1 MTKLLRTLLCPLAM
15 CLFVIAGVSQ
25 SAVAKPQEVK
35 LLFPEPFSAACSYA
49 EGQAVGIYYGALD
62 FYMQNHPVLRGK
74 YTMRWVGD
82 VVKSP
87 ADALNAVATGAGQ
100 FTYTLPQFIEQ
111 FDADWRIITT
121 PGMFTNMAHF
131 LRAMNTP
138 EWKLKQ
144 EMLEKNYGITILKWT
159 NSIGHFY
166 LWTKTGPA
174 DTLKA
179 LRNQK
184 IRYAGQRSYATAFN
198 KLGLVGVALPYTE
211 VVSALQTNMIEG
223 LTNDIFG
230 YTYYDLPRQ
239 TKYMLP
245 VPFGFG
251 PQALVVNT
259 EWWKSLPADARDV
272 INFVIQCTDV
282 HEYFEVEEVRILKWW
297 DENPGTELVK
307 LTPEARAEW
316 DAALQE
322 AADEFTR
329 DADPAL
335 LNAIR
340 STK

>member
-1 MTKLLRTLLCPLAM
+1 MQLMRNTLCALALAFLVLVGM
-15 CLFVIAGVSQ
+15 NRPAH
-25 SAVAKPQEVK
+25 AAAQEVK

-74 YTMRWVGD
+74 YKMRWVGD
-82 VVKSP
+82 VVKTP

-121 PGMFTNMAHF
+121 PGMFKNMAHF
-131 LRAMNTP
+131 LHAMDTP
-138 EWKLKQ
+138 VWKLKQ
-144 EMLEKNYGITILKWT
+144 EMLAKNYGFTILKWT

-184 IRYAGQRSYATAFN
+184 IRYAGQRSYAATFD

-230 YTYYDLPRQ
+230 YTYFDLPRQ

-259 EWWKSLPADARDV
+259 EWWNNLPEKARDV
-272 INFVIQCTDV
+272 INFVIQATDV
-282 HEYFEVEEVRILKWW
+282 HEFFEIEEVRILKWW

-307 LTPEARAEW
+307 LTPEARAEI
-316 DAALQE
+316 DAAMKE
-322 AADEFTR
+322 AAEEFTK

-335 LNAIR
+335 IKAIR
-340 STK
+340 DSQ

>member
-1 MTKLLRTLLCPLAM
+1 MKLLQTMICTL
-15 CLFVIAGVSQ
+15 
-25 SAVAKPQEVK
+25 AVCALVLGGLSESVKAEPKEIK
-35 LLFPEPFSAACSYA
+35 LLFPEPFSAASSYA

-62 FYMQNHPVLRGK
+62 FYMQNHPALRGK
-74 YTMRWVGD
+74 FKMRLVGD

-100 FTYTLPQFIEQ
+100 ITYTLPQFIEQ
-111 FDADWRIITT
+111 FDPDWRIITT
-121 PGMFTNMAHF
+121 PGMFVDMAHF
-131 LRAMNTP
+131 LRAMSTP
-138 EWKLKQ
+138 EWKAKQ
-144 EMLEKNYGITILKWT
+144 EMLEKNCGFKILKWT

-184 IRYAGQRSYATAFN
+184 IRYAGQQSYAVAFN

-251 PQALVVNT
+251 PQALVVNA
-259 EWWKSLPADARDV
+259 EWWNNLPKEQRDA
-272 INFVIQCTDV
+272 INFVVQCTDV
-282 HEYFEVEEVRILKWW
+282 HQYFEAEEKRILKWW

-316 DAALQE
+316 DAALAE
-322 AADEFTR
+322 AAAEFTK

-335 LNAIR
+335 LKAIR
-340 STK
+340 DNK

>member
-1 MTKLLRTLLCPLAM
+1 MKLMRTTMCALA
-15 CLFVIAGVSQ
+15 LAFLVLAGMNRP
-25 SAVAKPQEVK
+25 AHAAAQEVK

-74 YTMRWVGD
+74 YKMRWVGD
-82 VVKSP
+82 VVKNP

-121 PGMFTNMAHF
+121 PGMFVNMAHF
-131 LRAMNTP
+131 LRAMDTP
-138 EWKLKQ
+138 VWKLKQ
-144 EMLEKNYGITILKWT
+144 EMLAKNYGFTILKWT

-174 DTLKA
+174 DTLQA

-184 IRYAGQRSYATAFN
+184 IRYAGQRSYAETFN

-259 EWWKSLPADARDV
+259 EWWNSLPDKARDV
-272 INFVIQCTDV
+272 INFVIQATDV

-297 DENPGTELVK
+297 DENPDTELVK
-307 LTPEARAEW
+307 LTPEARAEF
-316 DAALQE
+316 DAAMKE
-322 AADEFTR
+322 AAEEFTK

-335 LNAIR
+335 IKAIR
-340 STK
+340 DSQ